1 MLVIFGE
8 PVPDNAGRKYDTPG
22 SETKRSS
29 LLKTTA
35 VASVS
40 SFALVPQA
48 PIPKGQYKES
58 QVMLYTEWVTL
69 QEKKAE
75 T

>member
-1 MLVIFGE
+1 MFGE
-8 PVPDNAGRKYDTPG
+8 PVSDNPGRKYDTPG
-22 SETKRSS
+22 SETKRSL

-35 VASVS
+35 GASVS

-58 QVMLYTEWVTL
+58 QVMLHTQRVTL